1 MASPEKFD
9 LQCPIPLSDYPTVQ
23 LAHGGGGMLMNQLI
37 EKMFFS
43 VFDNPV
49 LNQKSD
55 SALLS
60 LPGNKIAFTTDSFVV
75 SPLFFPG
82 GDIGSLAV
90 YGTVNDLSTSGAKPL
105 YLSVGFVLEEGLAM
119 NSLWKIVLS
128 LKAAAD
134 ETGVHIVTGDTKVVQ
149 RGKGDGIF
157 INTTGIGIIEHDRK
171 ITPESIQPGYM
182 LIINGDIGRH
192 GMAVMIAREELG
204 FKGRIE
210 SDSAPMNKIV
220 QALIGQHITVHCMR
234 DLTRGGLASAL
245 NELAGTVRY
254 GFEIDESRVPV
265 DSKVQALSE
274 VLGIDPLHVAN
285 EGRMVFIIP
294 ENDSAKALKIIRQE
308 KHGQNAV
315 CIGKVLDDSSGKVFV
330 KSHIGA
336 RRILAMLSGEQLPR
350 IC

>member
-1 MASPEKFD
+1 MSSSQKFD
-9 LQCPIPLSDYPTVQ
+9 LQCPLPLSDYPTVQ
-23 LAHGGGGMLMNQLI
+23 LAHGGGGTLMNQLI
-37 EKMFFS
+37 DKMILS

-49 LNQKSD
+49 LSQKSD
-55 SALLS
+55 AALLS
-60 LPGNKIAFTTDSFVV
+60 LPVNKIAFTTDSFVV

-90 YGTVNDLSTSGAKPL
+90 HGTVNDLSTSGARPL
-105 YLSVGFVLEEGLAM
+105 YLSVGFVLEEGFSM
-119 NSLWKIVLS
+119 ESLWKIILS
-128 LKAAAD
+128 LKQAAD

-149 RGKGDGIF
+149 RGKGDGVF
-157 INTTGIGIIEHDRK
+157 INTTGIGIVEHDRK
-171 ITPESIQPGYM
+171 IDPQSIRPGDM

-192 GMAVMIAREELG
+192 GMAIMTAREELG

-210 SDSAPMNKIV
+210 SDSAPLNKIV
-220 QALIGQHITVHCMR
+220 QALLDGHITVHCMR

-245 NELAGTVRY
+245 NELAATAKFS
-254 GFEIDESRVPV
+254 FEIDESRIPV
-265 DSKVQALSE
+265 DPKVQALCE

-294 ENDSAKALKIIRQE
+294 ENDVANALKIIRNLE
-308 KHGQNAV
+308 HGHDAV
-315 CIGKVLDDSSGKVFV
+315 CIGKVVDDDSGKVFI
-330 KSHIGA
+330 KSQIGA